1 MKLMRE
7 VWLITSG
14 MLCIVGERKK
24 RGSLCLHIEW
34 AAPGAK
40 MHRWIHTH
48 IHMRAHGSY
57 TTRWARSAS
66 QLSST

>member
-14 MLCIVGERKK
+14 MLCIVGKRKK
-24 RGSLCLHIEW
+24 RGSLCLHVER
-34 AAPGAK
+34 AAPG
-40 MHRWIHTH
+40 HRWIHTH
-48 IHMRAHGSY
+48 IHMRARGSY
-57 TTRWARSAS
+57 TTRWAQSAR